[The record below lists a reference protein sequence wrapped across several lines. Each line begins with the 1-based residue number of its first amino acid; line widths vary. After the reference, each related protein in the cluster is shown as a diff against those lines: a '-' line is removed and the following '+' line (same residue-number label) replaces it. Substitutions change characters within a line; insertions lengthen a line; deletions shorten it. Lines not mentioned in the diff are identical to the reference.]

1 MIYCFRVVIS
11 YSTLL
16 LRIVISLC
24 VNAPLCRRRAFS
36 QMKLVTVRDFSSVS
50 KVTPGHPKTISSSLV
65 HTSPHRQNDSFLF
78 IFFWSRWCIFFS
90 FCHVYNIETE
100 MIQPQD
106 LRVYNTK
113 RLCHS
118 RPSSTSQAGDKTGLV
133 WIGDFYRLSV
143 LPGIL
148 LLLQN
153 QLQTTTERNWANI
166 LK

>member
-1 MIYCFRVVIS
+1 MASSRRFRFTSIHRRVKVGSWWMSIIPYSSSLCRILPLCSLIHRTVHTHIVIYCFRVVIS

-78 IFFWSRWCIFFS
+78 YFFLIKMMYFLFF
-90 FCHVYNIETE
+90 
-100 MIQPQD
+100 
-106 LRVYNTK
+106 
-113 RLCHS
+113 
-118 RPSSTSQAGDKTGLV
+118 
-133 WIGDFYRLSV
+133 
-143 LPGIL
+143 LPCL
-148 LLLQN
+148 
-153 QLQTTTERNWANI
+153 
-166 LK
+166 